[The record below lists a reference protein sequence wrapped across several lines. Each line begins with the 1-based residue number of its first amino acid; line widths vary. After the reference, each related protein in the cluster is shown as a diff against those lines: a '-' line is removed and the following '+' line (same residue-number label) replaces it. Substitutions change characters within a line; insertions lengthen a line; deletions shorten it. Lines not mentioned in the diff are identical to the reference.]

1 MKNERLMTP
10 HCSFCGKSQQ
20 EVRGMVAGPKDVFI
34 CNECNDLC
42 TEIFADERIETER
55 NQTHKPQLTLKE
67 RLEIFQKDREK
78 KE

>member
-1 MKNERLMTP
+1 MTP

-20 EVRGMVAGPKDVFI
+20 EVRGMVAGPMNVFI

-42 TEIFADERIETER
+42 TEIFSDQRIETER
-55 NQTHKPQLTLKE
+55 IGTKKPQLTLQE
-67 RLEIFQKDREK
+67 RLKIFQKDREQ

>member
-1 MKNERLMTP
+1 MEDPALLV
-10 HCSFCGKSQQ
+10 CGKSQQ

-55 NQTHKPQLTLKE
+55 TQKPQLTLKE
-67 RLEIFQKDREK
+67 RLEIFQREQGK